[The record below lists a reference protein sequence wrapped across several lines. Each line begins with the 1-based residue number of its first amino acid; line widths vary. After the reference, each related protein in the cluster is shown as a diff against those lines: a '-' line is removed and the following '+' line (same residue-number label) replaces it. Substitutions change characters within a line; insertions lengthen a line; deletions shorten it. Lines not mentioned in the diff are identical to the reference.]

1 MPVVTQREG
10 RAKVDRLALAVPLA
24 RRDRLSVGVL
34 RQGLGAPQGQRQPQL
49 IARLL
54 ILRRQGKHAGAP
66 RPDIVLLD
74 LNLPK
79 KSGRE
84 VLAEIKADPELLDIP
99 VVVLTI
105 SQEESD
111 ILQTYDLRAHSY
123 LTKPL
128 LLDQVMKMIQSV
140 EEFGLVIV
148 KLPTA

>member
-1 MPVVTQREG
+1 MNPDTTGKPIEILLVEDNPGDVRLTLATF
-10 RAKVDRLALAVPLA
+10 RAGGVRNSIHVATDGEDALVF
-24 RRDRLSVGVL
+24 L
-34 RQGLGAPQGQRQPQL
+34 RG
-49 IARLL
+49 
-54 ILRRQGKHAGAP
+54 QGKHAGAP
-66 RPDIVLLD
+66 RPDLILLD

-84 VLAEIKADPELLDIP
+84 VLAEIKADPQLLDIP
-99 VVVLTI
+99 VVVLTV

-128 LLDQVMKMIQSV
+128 LLDQVMKMIQSI

>member
-1 MPVVTQREG
+1 VNPETIGKPIEILLVEDNPGDV
-10 RAKVDRLALAVPLA
+10 RLTLATFQ
-24 RRDRLSVGVL
+24 SGGVL
-34 RQGLGAPQGQRQPQL
+34 NEIHVAVDGEDAM
-49 IARLL
+49 AF
-54 ILRRQGKHAGAP
+54 LRRQGQHARAP
-66 RPDIVLLD
+66 RPDIILLD

-128 LLDQVMKMIQSV
+128 LLDQVMKTIQSI

-148 KLPTA
+148 KPPKT

>member
-1 MPVVTQREG
+1 MNPETIGRPIEILLVEDNPGDVRLTLATFQAGGVRNPIHVVADGEE
-10 RAKVDRLALAVPLA
+10 AMAF
-24 RRDRLSVGVL
+24 
-34 RQGLGAPQGQRQPQL
+34 
-49 IARLL
+49 
-54 ILRRQGKHAGAP
+54 LRRQGKHAGAP

>member
-1 MPVVTQREG
+1 VNPNTIGKPIEILLVEDNPGDVRLTLATFQAGGVRN
-10 RAKVDRLALAVPLA
+10 KVHVAVDGEDALVF
-24 RRDRLSVGVL
+24 
-34 RQGLGAPQGQRQPQL
+34 
-49 IARLL
+49 
-54 ILRRQGKHAGAP
+54 LRRQGKHAGAP

-84 VLAEIKADPELLDIP
+84 VLAEIKADPQLLDIP
-99 VVVLTI
+99 VVVLTV

-128 LLDQVMKMIQSV
+128 LLDQVMKMIQSI
-140 EEFGLVIV
+140 EEFELVIV
-148 KLPTA
+148 KRPTA

>member
-1 MPVVTQREG
+1 MNPDTIGKPIEILLVEDNPGDV
-10 RAKVDRLALAVPLA
+10 RLTLATFQAGGVRNNIHVAADGEDALAF
-24 RRDRLSVGVL
+24 
-34 RQGLGAPQGQRQPQL
+34 
-49 IARLL
+49 
-54 ILRRQGKHAGAP
+54 LRRQGRHASAP
-66 RPDIVLLD
+66 RPDIILLD

-84 VLAEIKADPELLDIP
+84 VLADIKANPELLDIP
-99 VVVLTI
+99 VVVLTV

-128 LLDQVMKMIQSV
+128 LLDQVMKMIQSI

-148 KLPTA
+148 KLPAT

>member
-1 MPVVTQREG
+1 LATFQAGGVRN
-10 RAKVDRLALAVPLA
+10 KVHVAVDGEDALVF
-24 RRDRLSVGVL
+24 
-34 RQGLGAPQGQRQPQL
+34 
-49 IARLL
+49 
-54 ILRRQGKHAGAP
+54 LRRQGKHAGAP

-84 VLAEIKADPELLDIP
+84 VLAEIKADPQLLDIP
-99 VVVLTI
+99 VVVLTV

-128 LLDQVMKMIQSV
+128 LLDQVMKMIQSI
-140 EEFGLVIV
+140 EEFELVIV
-148 KLPTA
+148 KRPTA